1 MISYTADQVFDGEQ
15 LLAADSSVQVQDGV
29 IMHLNQPQLAETH
42 IHVEGLLLPGLI
54 NAHCHLELSH
64 LLHKFEQHGGLI
76 SFLQSVITRRQEGD
90 DNLRRQAME
99 QAEASMIQQGIVA
112 VGDISNGLS
121 SLALKE
127 KGRLHYHTFVEC
139 VGLNPERAEIILQ
152 QAILLQQEFQKTHP
166 ASIVLHAP
174 YSVSTALIAA
184 INRYSAGSI
193 HSIHNQECVA
203 ENELFRY
210 GQGAFIPFIEGITKQ
225 VFEPTLHAASSVQA
239 YLPLLHNIEHHV
251 LVHNTFISED
261 DLVFLRAQRK
271 NMFFCVCPNANLF
284 IENTLPPLDLLL
296 DQGCQI
302 VLGTDSL
309 ASNLELNLFSEIRTL
324 RRNFPHVALT
334 QWLHAAC
341 LQGAHA
347 LGLAEVLGSFTPGK
361 KPGLVQWK
369 NWKSEDRAD
378 ITVLEMA

>member
-15 LLAADSSVQVQDGV
+15 LLAAGSSVQVQDGV

-64 LLHKFEQHGGLI
+64 LLHQFKPHSGLI
-76 SFLQSVITRRQEGD
+76 SFLESVITRRQEGD
-90 DNLRRQAME
+90 DNLRQKAME
-99 QAEASMIQQGIVA
+99 EAEASMVQQGIVA

-127 KGRLHYHTFVEC
+127 KRRLHYHTFVEC
-139 VGLNPERAEIILQ
+139 VGLNPERAEYVLQ
-152 QAILLQQEFQKTHP
+152 QSILMQQEFQKTHP

-174 YSVSTALIAA
+174 YSVSTALIVA
-184 INRYSAGSI
+184 INAYSAGSI
-193 HSIHNQECVA
+193 HSIHNQECAA
-203 ENELFRY
+203 ENELFQS
-210 GQGAFIPFIEGITKQ
+210 GQGDFVPFIEGITKQ
-225 VFEPTLHAASSVQA
+225 VFQPTWQAASSVQA
-239 YLPLLHNIEHHV
+239 FFPLLHSIEHHV
-251 LVHNTFISED
+251 LVHNTFISEA
-261 DLVFLRAQRK
+261 DLAFLQAQQK
-271 NMFFCVCPNANLF
+271 TIFFCVCPNANLF

-296 DQGCQI
+296 DQGCRM

-309 ASNLELNLFSEIRTL
+309 ASNLELNLFSEIQTL
-324 RRNFPHVALT
+324 RRNFPQVALT

-347 LGLAEVLGSFTPGK
+347 LGMEDILGSFSTGK

-369 NWKSEDRAD
+369 NWNSNERAD
-378 ITVLEMA
+378 ISVLEHA